1 MMGQRVLVA
10 SLLLLLGSDIS
21 LQHVSAFSPPLH
33 SRLQLRHVATA
44 SNRPDAISLLAT
56 PKALAFTKSPLFRS
70 DATPFQIPTVFKE
83 AWSALPAFL
92 ASIPSLM
99 RTNTNYWQLN
109 LLKHAISLWGLSV
122 VVSTWREIFRPG
134 STIKF
139 KDRPLYFSAG
149 GLVTCGLAW
158 AGLKTIIPFWTV
170 NLIKQAFSSLWA
182 VPLVVVVVSTIR
194 VKRRRQED
202 ILDVENVVLVADE
215 ILDGEDILDLKTDDR
230 DDAEDAK
237 DTSEVQTNQPLAS
250 ATPEWRDEWTK
261 FHAEFQDEITDF
273 QLNQVPATIE
283 KQRNVAS
290 INQKK

>member
-1 MMGQRVLVA
+1 MMGQRFLVA
-10 SLLLLLGSDIS
+10 SLLLLLGADIS

-33 SRLQLRHVATA
+33 SKLQLRHVATA
-44 SNRPDAISLLAT
+44 SNRPDDAISLLAT

-70 DATPFQIPTVFKE
+70 EATPFQSPTVFKE

-99 RTNTNYWQLN
+99 TNTNYWQLN

-122 VVSTWREIFRPG
+122 VVLTLQEIFKPG

-149 GLVTCGLAW
+149 GLVTCGLVW

-170 NLIKQAFSSLWA
+170 NLTKQAFSSLWA
-182 VPLVVVVVSTIR
+182 VPLVVVVSTIR

-202 ILDVENVVLVADE
+202 IFDGENIVLDADE
-215 ILDGEDILDLKTDDR
+215 ILDDEDILDLETYDR
-230 DDAEDAK
+230 DDGEDAN

-261 FHAEFQDEITDF
+261 FHAEFQHEITDF

-283 KQRNVAS
+283 KQRNGGAS
-290 INQKK
+290 MAQKK